1 MCGMGHLNSR
11 SLLRRLCAAVLTPAL
26 LTAAT
31 AVNAQ
36 TYAWKP
42 SSPSTLQAPASPA
55 DTRLDQRFAPPD
67 GFVRAPAP
75 AGTFAAWLRGLPL
88 KPEGTSVLLHTGAPK
103 ARQHVHAAVIDID
116 TGTRDLQQCADAVM
130 RLYAEWQFARGD
142 VGRIAFN
149 DTGQGQP
156 MAFSRWAAGERPR
169 ASGRALVWA
178 KRAPPD
184 PSYASFRRYMDTVF
198 AWAGTHSLERELVP
212 VADGQVEIGDV
223 FIKGGFPGHAVLVAD
238 VAAHPRTGARRFLL
252 IQSFMPAQDMHVLK
266 GAGASQ
272 GSPWYLLDAGEL
284 LVTPEWTFPPGSLR
298 RWRARERR
306 S

>member
-1 MCGMGHLNSR
+1 MDAMARGNIRALV
-11 SLLRRLCAAVLTPAL
+11 AVVLAL
-26 LTAAT
+26 PLVLTAARAT
-31 AVNAQ
+31 AQ
-36 TYAWKP
+36 SYAWKP
-42 SSPSTLQAPASPA
+42 SPPPHAA
-55 DTRLDQRFAPPD
+55 RLDQRFAPPD
-67 GFVRAPAP
+67 GFVRAPA
-75 AGTFAAWLRGLPL
+75 AADTFAAWLRGLPL
-88 KPEGTSVLLHTGAPK
+88 KPEGASVLLHTGAPK
-103 ARQHVHAAVIDID
+103 GRQDVHAAVIDID

-149 DTGQGQP
+149 DTGQGRP
-156 MAFSRWAAGERPR
+156 MPFWRWAAGERPR
-169 ASGRALVWA
+169 ATGHALVWD

-184 PSYASFRRYMDTVF
+184 QSYASFRRYMDTVF

-212 VADGQVEIGDV
+212 VADGRVEIGDV

-238 VAAHPRTGARRFLL
+238 VAEQPRTGARRFLL
-252 IQSFMPAQDMHVLK
+252 IQSFMPAQDMHVLN

-272 GSPWYLLDAGEL
+272 GSPWYALEAGKPFI
-284 LVTPEWTFPPGSLR
+284 TPEWTFPPGSLR